1 MSELPY
7 PEFQA
12 LLIMQ
17 NRLLRDLEP
26 RMRRYG
32 LSSTGFL
39 ALLAIGQNTGSG
51 QYPHTR
57 AELTRRI
64 GVTPGSMSVL
74 MARMIKM
81 GWVSE
86 VRIDDRS
93 TGLAITPKGRSV
105 LHGGM
110 VAWDDAFA
118 ALDDALSATM
128 KTNLIRVITKVNLTN
143 EIREREAQQERYLRT
158 IKKHKTVSLVKDQLR
173 ERRAAARVKLRAL
186 DES

>member
-1 MSELPY
+1 MSDLPY

-12 LLIMQ
+12 LLVMQ

-39 ALLAIGQNTGSG
+39 ALLAISQKTGTG
-51 QYPHTR
+51 HFPLTR

-86 VRIDDRS
+86 TRLDDRS
-93 TGLAITPKGRSV
+93 AGLAITAKGRSV

-128 KTNLIRVITKVNLTN
+128 KSNLIRVITKVNLTN
-143 EIREREAQQERYLRT
+143 EIREREAQQDRYLGTLR
-158 IKKHKTVSLVKDQLR
+158 KHKTVRQVKDQLR
-173 ERRAAARVKLRAL
+173 ERRGVARAKLRAL